1 MLSLSSLST
10 THSPSTSFLTRRGVI
25 MVRVRLMSTVQM
37 NESASSSLESAD
49 LQASSNPILE
59 PLVNVVH
66 STALISPLRILR
78 VVAELSY
85 IIISGW

>member
-10 THSPSTSFLTRRGVI
+10 THSPSTSFLTGSGVI

-49 LQASSNPILE
+49 LQASSKPVLE

-78 VVAELSY
+78 VAAELSY
-85 IIISGW
+85 ITISGW